1 MKGKMYKLTG
11 TGRFGKSPALKGPR
25 SGSPLPTRRKESI
38 ESHLPKADN
47 LPLPLPLPDKLRGR

>member
-25 SGSPLPTRRKESI
+25 SGPPLPTRRKESI

-47 LPLPLPLPDKLRGR
+47 LPLPLPDKLRGR